1 MENKSCSKYS
11 YPLVPSAFD
20 EIKAAENMKFRAI
33 EEKFNNMQL
42 MIEKLITASTQ
53 VQNRQQFNITAQ
65 SLFMSGILKSEEQ
78 K

>member
-1 MENKSCSKYS
+1 
-11 YPLVPSAFD
+11 
-20 EIKAAENMKFRAI
+20 MKFRAK

-53 VQNRQQFNITAQ
+53 VQDRQQFNIMTQ
-65 SLFMSGILKSEEQ
+65 SLFMTGILKSEEQ

>member
-1 MENKSCSKYS
+1 MENKSCSKCS

-42 MIEKLITASTQ
+42 MIEKLLQ
-53 VQNRQQFNITAQ
+53 PR
-65 SLFMSGILKSEEQ
+65 LKFKTDNNLISWHNHCLCPVY
-78 K
+78 